1 MTTYTWTG
9 TTSTVF
15 DIGANWINQT
25 TGLPSGVPGAADTI
39 DLSNAGTLS
48 GTGTVAVT
56 DVTSPTE
63 FTLAGTL
70 VSGSVSILG
79 GLQLAAGSELLAGTV
94 SVGNAGVA
102 GYLGISSGVLAAAG
116 GSLDLTVSSGGTGQG
131 ASQLVLDEAPAAH
144 ASGGLALG
152 NGVLR
157 AGVGA
162 GQAGDVHVDDGSIL
176 GGTASQLIFGQDG
189 GTGIL
194 GATSSDATITA
205 GELVLGY
212 SGTGQAIL
220 DSNNDSFRNTLSFG
234 SGTGVALLVAGRDGS
249 NASASS
255 GTLQDQGSRI
265 TLDGLA
271 EVGEAGQGS
280 VSLTDSILT
289 TEAGLVLGD
298 AASSQGS
305 LALLFADWTDTGNVV
320 VGNDGQGVLSL
331 EPYNGFGTAT
341 IHGALLIGQ
350 GTGSG
355 VVSAGGN
362 PVTITGET
370 VLGSAGANG
379 LTIVGSTWNAAGR
392 LVELKD
398 SPASSGGNQLV
409 VGSGAD
415 MVAGFLELGR
425 NDGAQVFGATLQL
438 GSSASGT
445 AASVLGSLSL
455 RQGATLTALGNIAVA
470 STSSSEATLLLDSG
484 IANLTATSGPALSLV
499 RAGVADVEAGS
510 VLTAKGGILV
520 TGSSQLVVDSAT
532 LTALAGNSPAL
543 TVSGAGSLALQSGV
557 LTTVGEFLFAGV
569 SNGLFSTGGF
579 LSAGAGSTLTST
591 AAATSGPAVWLDDGL
606 VKLAGADWTVNGSV
620 QIGGTGDNEADVN
633 TAGGTWA
640 ISRTLDLVSGY
651 HQAFVETAQTDTVVS
666 GGTLAAGQTGISAA
680 SISLSGIAAEIVTGT
695 LVVGSAAAPGTMS
708 ITDGTLVSSVATI
721 HGVLT
726 LGGQALFDGYALNVA
741 AGSTITGSGFLNTS
755 TDDQGSITDRGRIVA
770 TGGTLTIG
778 APIGGGGALSATAG
792 TLILQQAEAAGVG
805 VVFGSA
811 GTIVTPSVADLAGTI
826 SGWQPHDAIDFLG
839 SAIATFSYA
848 HGTLSLFDSSHAS
861 LGTEHFAGMLT
872 STNFTLS
879 SDQHGGTLL
888 SYHG

>member
-39 DLSNAGTLS
+39 DLSNSGTLS

-94 SVGNAGVA
+94 SVGNAGMA
-102 GYLGISSGVLAAAG
+102 GNLDISGVLEAAG
-116 GSLDLTVSSGGTGQG
+116 SGLDLTVSSGGTGQG

-144 ASGGLALG
+144 ASGGIALG

-194 GATSSDATITA
+194 GAPSSDATITA

-220 DSNNDSFRNTLSFG
+220 DSTNDSFRNTLSFG
-234 SGTGVALLVAGRDGS
+234 SGAGVALLVAGRDGS

-271 EVGEAGQGS
+271 EIGEAGQGS
-280 VSLTDSILT
+280 VSLTDTILT
-289 TEAGLVLGD
+289 TETGLVLGD
-298 AASSQGS
+298 DASSQGS
-305 LALLFADWTDTGNVV
+305 LALLFADWTDNGNVV

-331 EPYNGFGTAT
+331 EPFGGFGMAT

-370 VLGSAGANG
+370 VLGAAGANG

-392 LVELKD
+392 LVELMD

-499 RAGVADVEAGS
+499 RAGVADVDSASS
-510 VLTAKGGILV
+510 VLTANGGILV
-520 TGSSQLVVDSAT
+520 GTYSTLSIDGGVVTAVAGIAPALELQTYATVQLTGGQLHTIGELLITGAGFPIGDNAGT
-532 LTALAGNSPAL
+532 LTA
-543 TVSGAGSLALQSGV
+543 
-557 LTTVGEFLFAGV
+557 
-569 SNGLFSTGGF
+569 
-579 LSAGAGSTLTST
+579 SAGATLTST
-591 AAATSGPAVWLDDGL
+591 AAGGMPAVSIGGGGVADIVGSTWTVAGGMYLGTAGNNAGTLETEGSVVEVSGAILLGSQYAVGGVEAGPGDAVVCGGTLSTGETGVAAASITLNSVRSLVRAGTLQVDSTGTLSALTINAGL
-606 VKLAGADWTVNGSV
+606 VAAAGTATVDGIVTLGVGGTLTASVLDLGAGALITGQGTIDTGSTGTITEDGR
-620 QIGGTGDNEADVN
+620 IGT
-633 TAGGTWA
+633 
-640 ISRTLDLVSGY
+640 
-651 HQAFVETAQTDTVVS
+651 S
-666 GGTLAAGQTGISAA
+666 GGTLTVGGTIGGDGL
-680 SISLSGIAAEIVTGT
+680 LSVRAGT
-695 LVVGSAAAPGTMS
+695 LV
-708 ITDGTLVSSVATI
+708 
-721 HGVLT
+721 
-726 LGGQALFDGYALNVA
+726 
-741 AGSTITGSGFLNTS
+741 
-755 TDDQGSITDRGRIVA
+755 
-770 TGGTLTIG
+770 
-778 APIGGGGALSATAG
+778 
-792 TLILQQAEAAGVG
+792 LQHAESAGVG

-811 GTIVTPSVADLAGTI
+811 GTLVTPTIADLAGSI
-826 SGWQPHDAIDFLG
+826 SGWQPNDAIDFTG
-839 SAIATFSYA
+839 ATIATLSYA
-848 HGTLSLFDSSHAS
+848 GGTLSLFDSGHHL
-861 LGTEHFAGMLT
+861 LGTERFAGTLT
-872 STNFTLS
+872 SSDFTLT
-879 SDQHGGTLL
+879 SDLHGGTLL
-888 SYHG
+888 AFRT